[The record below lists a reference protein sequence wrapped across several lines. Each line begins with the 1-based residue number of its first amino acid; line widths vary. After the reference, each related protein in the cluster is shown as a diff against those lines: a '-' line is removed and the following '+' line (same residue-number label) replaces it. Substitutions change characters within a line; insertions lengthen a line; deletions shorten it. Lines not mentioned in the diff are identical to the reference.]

1 MRTAP
6 TMKPKQLLDMKLTQN
21 KLRSIIREELR
32 FTQGRTGVPKG
43 TANYHIHQFIKKVA
57 NEFASR
63 LQSAYEIQFED
74 AQESRMAVT
83 ADFKVYNNRQ
93 DMFKEGS
100 LAIFDIGGEITVEVR
115 GGDLGSSVS
124 EKQEIINQTFG
135 YSEAP
140 LGEIDIVSSFQVL
153 AGR

>member
-1 MRTAP
+1 MITLP
-6 TMKPKQLLDMKLTQN
+6 TTKPKQLLDMKLTRD

-57 NEFASR
+57 NELASR

-83 ADFKVYNNRQ
+83 ADFKIYNSRQ

-100 LAIFDIGGEITVEVR
+100 LAVFDVGGEITVEVR
-115 GGDLGSSVS
+115 GGDLGSGVNQQ
-124 EKQEIINQTFG
+124 KEIINQTFG
-135 YSEAP
+135 YGEAP
-140 LGEIDIVSSFQVL
+140 LGEIDIVSSLQVL
-153 AGR
+153 GGR

>member
-1 MRTAP
+1 
-6 TMKPKQLLDMKLTQN
+6 MKLTQN

-43 TANYHIHQFIKKVA
+43 TSNYHIHQFIKKVA
-57 NEFASR
+57 NELASR

-83 ADFKVYNNRQ
+83 ADFKIYNNRQ

-124 EKQEIINQTFG
+124 EKQEIIKQTFG

-140 LGEIDIVSSFQVL
+140 LGEIDIVSSLQVL